1 MSQAMDEAPVDGQ
14 RPRRSSIEKQP
25 ILSDR
30 GIGDFDDDDPEPSA
44 LERLPE
50 EIIQQ

>member
-1 MSQAMDEAPVDGQ
+1 MSQAMDEPPVDGQ

-25 ILSDR
+25 IMSDR
-30 GIGDFDDDDPEPSA
+30 GMGDFDDEPEPSA

>member
-1 MSQAMDEAPVDGQ
+1 MSQAMDEPPVDGQ
-14 RPRRSSIEKQP
+14 PPRRSSIEKQP

-30 GIGDFDDDDPEPSA
+30 GIDAFDDDPEPSA
-44 LERLPE
+44 LDRLPE

>member
-1 MSQAMDEAPVDGQ
+1 MSQAMDEASVGGQ

-30 GIGDFDDDDPEPSA
+30 GIRDFDDDPVPSA
-44 LERLPE
+44 LDRLPE

>member
-1 MSQAMDEAPVDGQ
+1 MSQAMDEPPVDSP

-30 GIGDFDDDDPEPSA
+30 GIGDFDDDPEPSA
-44 LERLPE
+44 LDRLPE